1 VNADVAFQVHGTP
14 APQGSKTRTRYGHVR
29 EDNPNTGPWRNA
41 VAAAAH
47 DAMRGRPPLAGPLRL
62 EVTFVLPRPKGH
74 YRTGRYAGE
83 LRDRAPRYCPTRPD
97 LDKLLR
103 AVGDAITGIVVV
115 DDAQLVR
122 VNARKMYGSPGVYIA
137 VGGAE

>member
-1 VNADVAFQVHGTP
+1 LNADVAFHVHGTP
-14 APQGSKTRTRYGHVR
+14 APQGSKTRTAHGYVR
-29 EDNPNTGPWRNA
+29 EDNPRTRPWRNA

-47 DAMRGRPPLAGPLRL
+47 DAMRGRPPLPGPLHL
-62 EVTFVLPRPKGH
+62 EVTFLFPRPKGH
-74 YRTGRYAGE
+74 YRTGRHAGE
-83 LRDRAPRYCPTRPD
+83 LRDRAPRFCPTRPD

-122 VNARKMYGSPGVYIA
+122 VTAWKMYGSPGAYIA
-137 VGGAE
+137 VGGAA